1 MSKTIDAVSI
11 LTPKQLAQL
20 NAFNDSTGIERDLAA
35 LKATGQLGKTIKTIQ
50 VESKIE
56 ELFKQFQKS
65 GCTNITMFARY
76 FSWISGAW
84 LDTGKLPVCPS
95 TMTGFLKYEETL
107 HTWVYSTESEKTQK
121 ARHPKMMEIVSIIDR
136 VSMMVNET
144 KQAKQA
150 SEASETPVKQAKQAK
165 QTQTA

>member
-1 MSKTIDAVSI
+1 MSKIIDAVSL

-20 NAFNDSTGIERDLAA
+20 NAFNDGTTTERDLAA
-35 LKATGQLGKTIKTIQ
+35 LKVSGQLGKTLRGIQ
-50 VESKIE
+50 IEVKIE
-56 ELFKQFQKS
+56 ELFRQFQKS

-84 LDTGKLPVCPS
+84 LNTGKLPGCPS
-95 TMTGFLKYEETL
+95 TMAGFLKYEETL
-107 HTWVYSTESEKTQK
+107 RTWVYSTESEKTQK

-136 VSMMVNET
+136 VSMMVSEA

-150 SEASETPVKQAKQAK
+150 SEASETSVKQAKQAK
-165 QTQTA
+165 QAA